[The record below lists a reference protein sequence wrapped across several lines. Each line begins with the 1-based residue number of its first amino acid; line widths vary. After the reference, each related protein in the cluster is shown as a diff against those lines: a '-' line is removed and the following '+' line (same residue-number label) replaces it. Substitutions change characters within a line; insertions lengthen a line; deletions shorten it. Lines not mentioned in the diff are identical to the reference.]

1 MGKTG
6 ARRQQTIARC
16 RDPEAMIQSILASK
30 KTTWNDSIDSVL
42 TKLSKVMSWVATAFA
57 VPQLVE
63 WAQDADATVGRDP
76 WSSPIAFTAANSQV
90 KAETQSTHT
99 MQHQIIHV
107 IPRPCAST
115 KGSQHWKQRWQ
126 SISKWSQGDQA
137 MHKYKNETKRTWNVS
152 NNYERLGW
160 EMREW
165 PLTYNMCVCCFE
177 HQKSCFRIM
186 YKGSQTV
193 PSVAVSTN
201 HGCWFANTC
210 WMFKVISQDFV
221 RCSFQNQ
228 GLMMFSP
235 IFAYRMFKVVQRIRR
250 VRVWSVLAI
259 AFTSS
264 CTAWVP
270 GILQGRNHWWNYDE
284 TVYVWELSSWFI
296 ALELCDASC
305 N

>member
-1 MGKTG
+1 
-6 ARRQQTIARC
+6 
-16 RDPEAMIQSILASK
+16 
-30 KTTWNDSIDSVL
+30 
-42 TKLSKVMSWVATAFA
+42 
-57 VPQLVE
+57 
-63 WAQDADATVGRDP
+63 
-76 WSSPIAFTAANSQV
+76 
-90 KAETQSTHT
+90 
-99 MQHQIIHV
+99 
-107 IPRPCAST
+107 
-115 KGSQHWKQRWQ
+115 
-126 SISKWSQGDQA
+126 

-165 PLTYNMCVCCFE
+165 PLTYNMCVCAALNIILFQNYVQGFSDGAISGCL
-177 HQKSCFRIM
+177 
-186 YKGSQTV
+186 YK
-193 PSVAVSTN
+193 PE
-201 HGCWFANTC
+201 GCWFANTC

-228 GLMMFSP
+228 GLMMFNP

-284 TVYVWELSSWFI
+284 RVYVWELSSWFI